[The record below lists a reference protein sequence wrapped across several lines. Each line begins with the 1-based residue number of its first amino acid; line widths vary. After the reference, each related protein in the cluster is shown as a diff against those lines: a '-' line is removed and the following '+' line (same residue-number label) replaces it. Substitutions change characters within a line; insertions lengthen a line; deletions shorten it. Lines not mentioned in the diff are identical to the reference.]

1 VHRPHIDRAS
11 AERRERVRRRGWWLL
26 GAALFASLLAWAVL
40 DSAALPTPARS
51 QTAAS
56 ASIGAAP
63 PAAVAASSQAPFSVA
78 GEQARQAQLELWQL
92 RLAHAQSTLDA
103 YRAASRYPRTSQP
116 LALHA
121 DQAEPNRPIEE
132 EHALAA
138 GHRDDGGVRLRTSQE
153 RVFVQGDESVA
164 FTVSARDGAGAV
176 VPMRI
181 VRASAREIPPANV
194 GSLHPVVPLD
204 FNDDGREGD
213 AASGDGSFGVRLQPK
228 AQGFAG
234 LAGQIRV
241 EAILQVQDQQGMTYF
256 DIFYSDEPPAVW
268 AGGVREAVEEG
279 SLQFYLP
286 AIVKDAGRYV
296 AKARVDDANG
306 TPVALLTFNDELPA
320 GAQELRLTLFGKL
333 VRDAKP
339 AFPLVVRDVDAFL
352 LRPDAFPDRS
362 LMPRRAGTVHTS
374 RDYPVDGFS
383 DAEWNGE
390 ERARY
395 LGELGR
401 DVERAQEQVS
411 RLAAGP
417 R

>member
-1 VHRPHIDRAS
+1 MHRSAPDPAS
-11 AERRERVRRRGWWLL
+11 LERRERLRRRGYWLL
-26 GAALFASLLAWAVL
+26 GAALLATLLAWAVL
-40 DSAALPTPARS
+40 DSAALPPPAPQPRADAV
-51 QTAAS
+51 AAP
-56 ASIGAAP
+56 AP
-63 PAAVAASSQAPFSVA
+63 PAALALSTQSPSSA
-78 GEQARQAQLELWQL
+78 GEQARQAQLALWQL

-121 DQAEPNRPIEE
+121 DQADPNRPIEE
-132 EHALAA
+132 EHALSPA
-138 GHRDDGGVRLRTSQE
+138 GDGGVRLRTSQE

-164 FTVSARDGAGAV
+164 FAVSARDSAGAV
-176 VPMRI
+176 VPLRV
-181 VRASAREIPPANV
+181 VRASAREITPADV

-204 FNDDGREGD
+204 FNDDGRDGD
-213 AASGDGSFGVRLQPK
+213 AASGDGSHGVRLQPR

-234 LAGQIRV
+234 LSGQIRV
-241 EAILQVQDQQGMTYF
+241 EAILQVQDRQGMTYF
-256 DIFYSDEPPAVW
+256 DIFYTSDPPAVW
-268 AGGVREAVEEG
+268 SGGVREAVEDG

-286 AIVKDAGRYV
+286 ATVKEAGRYV

-306 TPVALLTFNDELPA
+306 TPLALLTFNDELPA
-320 GAQELRLTLFGKL
+320 GAQEMRMTLFGKL
-333 VRDAKP
+333 VHDARP

-362 LMPRRAGTVHTS
+362 LMPRRAGAVHTS
-374 RDYPVDGFS
+374 RAYELAGFS
-383 DAEWNGE
+383 DAEWDGE

-395 LGELGR
+395 LDELGR
-401 DVERAQEQVS
+401 DVERAQEQLR